1 METLKPKAELSS
13 QVPDPQLPFNIK
25 ELSPKDQETSISG
38 QLIANKETKTYNLS
52 LELKDGNTLIK
63 TYTLNNFQVPANNTK
78 TFNFTIPTI
87 DFNPSVSN
95 FTFQGP
101 HVLKITDTSNNLTTT
116 LNWNLTFSFPAYN
129 ILHQING
136 GNYIRVYSSR

>member
-95 FTFQGP
+95 FTFLGP

-129 ILHQING
+129 ILHQIKG
-136 GNYIRVYSSR
+136 GNYIRVYK